1 MTRHWILLGVL
12 LFLFSFR
19 GTAQSADLC
28 KSDAIRFEWDQD
40 YEKSAGLYEKAALL
54 YEEEGKIDTI
64 CFFKAGQNYVRIK
77 QFAQAIPMLQRVVAL
92 EGSGQEGWFYLAEA
106 LSGEGRYNEAQ
117 ASLDEGMGKYPNE
130 VAAFMQKKAEAAY
143 EAGKYKDAL
152 GMVDKALEN
161 GETSALWPLKARVL
175 EHLGES
181 HKAIEV
187 YRQMLA
193 ANPGD
198 ESLTL
203 KLGFLIFKSTDDAYK
218 AEKTR
223 YTALKNPS
231 RVDYSNSRKKLE
243 SVAQG
248 YNEAIPL
255 LESAL
260 KSKPGDTSVMKC
272 LYVSYSRVGNKV
284 KEAELK
290 QKLGL

>member
-19 GTAQSADLC
+19 GTSQSADLC

-40 YEKSAGLYEKAALL
+40 YVKSAALYEKAALL
-54 YEEEGKIDTI
+54 YEEEGKIDTL

-92 EGSGQEGWFYLAEA
+92 EGSGQEGWFYVAEA
-106 LSGEGRYNEAQ
+106 LSGDGRYNEAQ
-117 ASLDEGMGKYPNE
+117 TSLDEGMGKFPNE
-130 VAAFMQKKAEAAY
+130 GSPFLQKKAEIAY
-143 EAGKYKDAL
+143 EAGKFEEAL
-152 GMVDKALEN
+152 VLVDKALEK
-161 GETSALWPLKARVL
+161 GEAAGLWSLKAHIL
-175 EHLGES
+175 ERSGQNR
-181 HKAIEV
+181 KAIEV
-187 YRQMLA
+187 YRQMLE

-203 KLGFLIFKSTDDAYK
+203 KTGFLIFKSTDDDYK

-243 SVAQG
+243 KVAQG

-260 KSKPGDTSVMKC
+260 EAKPGDTSILKC
-272 LYVSYSRVGNKV
+272 LYISYSRVGNKV
-284 KEAELK
+284 KEAEFK